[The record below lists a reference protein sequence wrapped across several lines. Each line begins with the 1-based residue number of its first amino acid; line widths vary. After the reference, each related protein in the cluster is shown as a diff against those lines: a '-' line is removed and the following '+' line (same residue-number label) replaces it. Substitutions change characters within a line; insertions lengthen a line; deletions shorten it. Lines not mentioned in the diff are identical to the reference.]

1 MFGDHPLIILFPSQ
15 TNWFKV
21 AKHVPQAISNL
32 RAIDISCFKAQILS
46 IKRKKCLR
54 CASYFPPCV
63 STGGNEQWGT
73 RILSTWV
80 FFVAPTMTYLLSQL
94 HSQLQTWTK
103 FGSKTVC
110 HSLLTTQSA
119 NKASASWPLQTQRT
133 RRNSPQEPE
142 LKRNGTFLLP
152 KYRKKNL
159 WKCCQQLN
167 LLPMQKGHVT
177 SAGPSG
183 NGQI

>member
-1 MFGDHPLIILFPSQ
+1 M
-15 TNWFKV
+15 
-21 AKHVPQAISNL
+21 PQAISNL

-54 CASYFPPCV
+54 CASYFPPCA

-73 RILSTWV
+73 RILSTC
-80 FFVAPTMTYLLSQL
+80 FFFAPTMTYLLSQL
-94 HSQLQTWTK
+94 HSTPNLDKVWLK
-103 FGSKTVC
+103 DC

-119 NKASASWPLQTQRT
+119 NKASASWPLQMPRT

-183 NGQI
+183 NRQI